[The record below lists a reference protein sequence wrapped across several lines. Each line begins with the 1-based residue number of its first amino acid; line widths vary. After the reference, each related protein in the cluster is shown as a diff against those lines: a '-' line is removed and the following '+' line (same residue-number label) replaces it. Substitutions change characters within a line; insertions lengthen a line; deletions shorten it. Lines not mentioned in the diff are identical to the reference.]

1 MSTIYQEVITGIVS
15 GVSGRLIH
23 VEVEIRNGLPYFTM
37 VGYLSKESME
47 AKERVASALR
57 SIGHPLPSMKI
68 TVNLSPANIRKN
80 GTAFD
85 FPIAVAFLGCL
96 NLIDASKLEDICI
109 MGELGL
115 NGKIIGVGNCLPIV
129 LEARKKGIHKFFAAR
144 EDANSLR
151 GMEDI
156 EVIFMDS
163 LQDVLDYFHGTY
175 QQRCCID
182 TTQYQKEETEE
193 DFSDIIGQKH
203 LKRAIEIAVTG
214 RHHLLIIGS
223 PGSGKTMAARRIPT
237 ILPPL
242 SKEEKM
248 EVQAIYDATGIQ
260 RYLEDNTRPF
270 RQPHPMIPKA
280 AFLGGGKTPT
290 AGEITLAHHGILF
303 LDEFMEFKTECIE
316 ALRQPLEDGTIDIT
330 RNGIYHQFPADF
342 QLIAT
347 MNPCPCGYG
356 LEDGICRCTYH
367 EKKRYLKKLSGP
379 ILDRFDMVLCISK
392 KDHNLQKAKQK
403 EMVETSSQIKKRI
416 KTTIQREKNLL
427 KNDSCNAISQLS
439 HIQLNKIIHLSKE
452 CKEILDI
459 AYQSGKITRRGMD
472 KILKVAL
479 TIMLMENE
487 SEIKPIHLME
497 AMTFRNTDF
506 IREVLEYGR

>member
-1 MSTIYQEVITGIVS
+1 
-15 GVSGRLIH
+15 
-23 VEVEIRNGLPYFTM
+23 
-37 VGYLSKESME
+37 
-47 AKERVASALR
+47 
-57 SIGHPLPSMKI
+57 
-68 TVNLSPANIRKN
+68 
-80 GTAFD
+80 
-85 FPIAVAFLGCL
+85 
-96 NLIDASKLEDICI
+96 
-109 MGELGL
+109 
-115 NGKIIGVGNCLPIV
+115 
-129 LEARKKGIHKFFAAR
+129 
-144 EDANSLR
+144 
-151 GMEDI
+151 
-156 EVIFMDS
+156 
-163 LQDVLDYFHGTY
+163 
-175 QQRCCID
+175 
-182 TTQYQKEETEE
+182 
-193 DFSDIIGQKH
+193 
-203 LKRAIEIAVTG
+203 
-214 RHHLLIIGS
+214 
-223 PGSGKTMAARRIPT
+223 
-237 ILPPL
+237 
-242 SKEEKM
+242 M

-290 AGEITLAHHGILF
+290 AGEITLAHYGILF

-427 KNDSCNAISQLS
+427 KNDSCNAIGQLS

>member
-1 MSTIYQEVITGIVS
+1 
-15 GVSGRLIH
+15 
-23 VEVEIRNGLPYFTM
+23 
-37 VGYLSKESME
+37 
-47 AKERVASALR
+47 
-57 SIGHPLPSMKI
+57 
-68 TVNLSPANIRKN
+68 
-80 GTAFD
+80 
-85 FPIAVAFLGCL
+85 
-96 NLIDASKLEDICI
+96 
-109 MGELGL
+109 
-115 NGKIIGVGNCLPIV
+115 
-129 LEARKKGIHKFFAAR
+129 
-144 EDANSLR
+144 
-151 GMEDI
+151 
-156 EVIFMDS
+156 
-163 LQDVLDYFHGTY
+163 
-175 QQRCCID
+175 
-182 TTQYQKEETEE
+182 
-193 DFSDIIGQKH
+193 
-203 LKRAIEIAVTG
+203 
-214 RHHLLIIGS
+214 
-223 PGSGKTMAARRIPT
+223 
-237 ILPPL
+237 
-242 SKEEKM
+242 M

-316 ALRQPLEDGTIDIT
+316 ALRQPLD
-330 RNGIYHQFPADF
+330 
-342 QLIAT
+342 
-347 MNPCPCGYG
+347 
-356 LEDGICRCTYH
+356 
-367 EKKRYLKKLSGP
+367 LKKLSGP

-459 AYQSGKITRRGMD
+459 AYQSDKITRRGMD

>member
-1 MSTIYQEVITGIVS
+1 
-15 GVSGRLIH
+15 
-23 VEVEIRNGLPYFTM
+23 
-37 VGYLSKESME
+37 ME
-47 AKERVASALR
+47 HIIKKSCRSA
-57 SIGHPLPSMKI
+57 
-68 TVNLSPANIRKN
+68 
-80 GTAFD
+80 
-85 FPIAVAFLGCL
+85 
-96 NLIDASKLEDICI
+96 
-109 MGELGL
+109 
-115 NGKIIGVGNCLPIV
+115 
-129 LEARKKGIHKFFAAR
+129 
-144 EDANSLR
+144 
-151 GMEDI
+151 
-156 EVIFMDS
+156 
-163 LQDVLDYFHGTY
+163 
-175 QQRCCID
+175 
-182 TTQYQKEETEE
+182 TTYQKEESEE
-193 DFSDIIGQKH
+193 DFSDIIGQQH
-203 LKRAIEIAVTG
+203 LKRAMEIAVTG

-237 ILPPL
+237 ILPQL

-248 EVQAIYDATGIQ
+248 EVQAIYDATGIP
-260 RYLEDNTRPF
+260 RYLEDDTRPF

-330 RNGIYHQFPADF
+330 RNGIYHKFPADF

-379 ILDRFDMVLCISK
+379 ILDRFDMVLCLSK
-392 KDHNLQKAKQK
+392 KEADTQKIQK
-403 EMVETSSQIKKRI
+403 ESQETSDQIKERI
-416 KTTIQREKNLL
+416 ETTIQREKKLL
-427 KNDSCNAISQLS
+427 KNYQCSDTSHLS
-439 HIQLNKIIHLSKE
+439 HIQLNKLLHLSKE

-459 AYQSGKITRRGMD
+459 AYRSGKITRRGMD

-497 AMTFRNTDF
+497 AMTFRNTGF
-506 IREVLEYGR
+506 IKEVLEYGR

>member
-1 MSTIYQEVITGIVS
+1 MSGK
-15 GVSGRLIH
+15 LIH

-96 NLIDASKLEDICI
+96 NLIDASKLDDICI

-115 NGKIIGVGNCLPIV
+115 NGKIRGVGNCLPIV
-129 LEARKKGIHKFFAAR
+129 LEARKQGIHKFFAAS
-144 EDANSLR
+144 EDENSLR
-151 GMEDI
+151 GIEDI
-156 EVIFMDS
+156 EVVFMDS

-175 QQRCCID
+175 HQKSCRSA
-182 TTQYQKEETEE
+182 TTYQKEESEE
-193 DFSDIIGQKH
+193 DFSDIIGQQH
-203 LKRAIEIAVTG
+203 LKRAMEIAVTG

-237 ILPPL
+237 ILPQL

-248 EVQAIYDATGIQ
+248 EVQAIYDATGIP
-260 RYLEDNTRPF
+260 RYLEDDTRPF

-330 RNGIYHQFPADF
+330 RNGIYHKFPADF

-356 LEDGICRCTYH
+356 LEDGICRCTYY

-379 ILDRFDMVLCISK
+379 ILDRFDMVLCLSK
-392 KDHNLQKAKQK
+392 KEADTQKIQK
-403 EMVETSSQIKKRI
+403 ESQETSNQIKERI
-416 KTTIQREKNLL
+416 ETTIQREKKLL
-427 KNDSCNAISQLS
+427 KNYQCSDTSHLS
-439 HIQLNKIIHLSKE
+439 HIQLNKLLHLSKE

-459 AYQSGKITRRGMD
+459 AYRSGKITRRGMD

-497 AMTFRNTDF
+497 AMTFRNTEF
-506 IREVLEYGR
+506 IKEVLEYGR

>member
-1 MSTIYQEVITGIVS
+1 MSGK
-15 GVSGRLIH
+15 LIH

-96 NLIDASKLEDICI
+96 NLIDASKLDDICI

-115 NGKIIGVGNCLPIV
+115 NGKIRGVGNCLPIV
-129 LEARKKGIHKFFAAR
+129 LEARKQGIHKFFAAS
-144 EDANSLR
+144 EDENSLR
-151 GMEDI
+151 GIEDI
-156 EVIFMDS
+156 EVVFMDS

-175 QQRCCID
+175 HQKSCRSA
-182 TTQYQKEETEE
+182 TTYQKEESEE
-193 DFSDIIGQKH
+193 DFSDIIGQQH
-203 LKRAIEIAVTG
+203 LKRAMEIAVTG

-237 ILPPL
+237 ILPQL

-248 EVQAIYDATGIQ
+248 EVQSIYDATGIP
-260 RYLEDNTRPF
+260 RYLEDDTRPF

-330 RNGIYHQFPADF
+330 RNGIYHKFPADF

-379 ILDRFDMVLCISK
+379 ILDRFDMALCLSK
-392 KDHNLQKAKQK
+392 KEADTQKIQK
-403 EMVETSSQIKKRI
+403 ESQETSHQIKERI
-416 KTTIQREKNLL
+416 ETTIQREKKLL
-427 KNDSCNAISQLS
+427 KNYQCSDTSHLS
-439 HIQLNKIIHLSKE
+439 HIQLNKLLHLSKE

-459 AYQSGKITRRGMD
+459 AYRSGKITRRGMD

-497 AMTFRNTDF
+497 AMTFRNTGF
-506 IREVLEYGR
+506 IKEVLEYGR